1 MIDRASWPATIG
13 RKPVRTTLAIA
24 ALAAVTIASSL
35 LASTDEA
42 AAQQRRWNRVF
53 GAGIGAG
60 VIAGA
65 TVASVPVYV
74 EAKCAWVDQYDR
86 QGNYLGRVRVC
97 DTTPY

>member
-1 MIDRASWPATIG
+1 V
-13 RKPVRTTLAIA
+13 RKTFAIA
-24 ALAAVTIASSL
+24 ALAAITVASSL
-35 LASTDEA
+35 LAFTDEA
-42 AAQQRRWNRVF
+42 AAQQRRWTRAF
-53 GAGIGAG
+53 GIGIGAG

-86 QGNYLGRVRVC
+86 EGNFLGRVRVC